1 MLNKK
6 SNIGAVFTLY
16 QKIYSM
22 KITFLAL
29 TMILITSC
37 GTQKEVVKSG
47 DGAANVEQIANDGMI
62 VGIVRMNAKG
72 CPLYLD
78 ANENGEAITMYPV
91 NLDEKYK
98 KDGIRLKFTY
108 TPSRAMQPEECNV
121 NKVVA
126 LDSVIQ
132 LR

>member
-1 MLNKK
+1 
-6 SNIGAVFTLY
+6 
-16 QKIYSM
+16 M
-22 KITFLAL
+22 KIVFLAL
-29 TMILITSC
+29 TLILVASC
-37 GTQKEVVKSG
+37 GTQKEAVQSNENSS
-47 DGAANVEQIANDGMI
+47 NVEQTANDGMI
-62 VGIVRMNAKG
+62 VGIVRMNPKG

-78 ANENGEAITMYPV
+78 ANENGEEITMYPV
-91 NLDEKYK
+91 NLDEKFK
-98 KDGIRLKFTY
+98 KDGIRIKFTY

>member
-1 MLNKK
+1 
-6 SNIGAVFTLY
+6 
-16 QKIYSM
+16 M
-22 KITFLAL
+22 KIILLAI
-29 TMILITSC
+29 TSILIASC
-37 GTQKEVVKSG
+37 GTQK
-47 DGAANVEQIANDGMI
+47 AAVQSNDEGSNSEQVANDGMV
-62 VGIVRMNAKG
+62 VGIVRINPKG

-98 KDGIRLKFTY
+98 KDGIRIKFTY
-108 TPSRAMQPEECNV
+108 TPSRAMQPENCDV
-121 NKVVA
+121 TKVVA